1 MRSFLEDFERF
12 DGRHDGEEVEEDTA
26 QVFVPKDVFPRC
38 VDGRSRRRL
47 RRPVRHSH
55 EGRLGQVHR

>member
-1 MRSFLEDFERF
+1 MSIIIKYIDLNI
-12 DGRHDGEEVEEDTA
+12 
-26 QVFVPKDVFPRC
+26 VFVPKDVFPRC

-47 RRPVRHSH
+47 RRPVRRSH